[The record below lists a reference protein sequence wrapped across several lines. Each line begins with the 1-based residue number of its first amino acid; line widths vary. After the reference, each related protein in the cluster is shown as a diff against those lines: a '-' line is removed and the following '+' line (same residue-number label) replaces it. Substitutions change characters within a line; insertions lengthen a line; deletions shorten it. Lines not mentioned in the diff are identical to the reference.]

1 MASVGARPGLGDAPA
16 PPVVGGEW
24 EAGVTR
30 RPKLTQ
36 NARLLGLAVIVGAFG
51 ALGAQVFLWMLGLT
65 EKYLLTWF
73 TGWQLPTPDQVAGGG
88 AIPSVHFL
96 GWHLPLILVLGGL
109 VSGALVYFF
118 APEAEGHGDDAAIK
132 SYHQEGGRMRARVP
146 VVKTIASAIT
156 IGSGGSAGR
165 EGPSAQIAAGFASVL
180 GSLLKLSDDDR
191 RYLVLMGMAAGLS
204 AIFKSPL
211 GTAIFAVEILYGS
224 LAFEGTALGFT
235 IVASAVAYGVTG
247 AISGWAP
254 LFHLPPHLAFDHAS
268 HLVAYAGLGLVAGL
282 LASVAPTVFYGMR
295 DLFHKIPIAPHF
307 KPAIGGL
314 LLGIPA
320 MWLPQVLSG
329 GYGWMQLAI
338 DGRLPMMLM
347 LGLAFAKLISLALTM
362 GSGGSGG
369 VFAPTLYVGAMLGG
383 GLAALSHTVIGTS
396 IPPQAFAVVGM
407 AAVFAGAARVPL
419 ASLIMVAELTGSYGL
434 VVPTMV
440 AVVISVVVQQRLT
453 RNARYQSLYESQVD
467 SPADSPVHHREY
479 YRATLS
485 LLRQHRFHL
494 EDDVIVHEL
503 ADRLGSGDAVPL
515 PGTDRYLYAFRVGAR
530 SPAARQPVRSLG
542 LPDDAVLVSVLRD
555 RTTLAGHGD
564 TIIESGDR
572 VVVAARAASLEALR
586 ERFGDPT
593 AGKGEVTGGDET
605 RPEAA
610 PEGTGGEAATP
621 APKR

>member
-295 DLFHKIPIAPHF
+295 DLFHKIPIPPHF

-347 LGLAFAKLISLALTM
+347 LGLALAKLISLALTM

-383 GLAALSHTVIGTS
+383 GLAVVSHTVIGTA

-453 RNARYQSLYESQVD
+453 RNARYQSLYESQVE
-467 SPADSPVHHREY
+467 SPADSPVAPPRVLPGHP
-479 YRATLS
+479 
-485 LLRQHRFHL
+485 
-494 EDDVIVHEL
+494 L
-503 ADRLGSGDAVPL
+503 APAPAPL
-515 PGTDRYLYAFRVGAR
+515 PPRGRRHRPRAR
-530 SPAARQPVRSLG
+530 RPSRQRRRRAA
-542 LPDDAVLVSVLRD
+542 
-555 RTTLAGHGD
+555 AGHRPLPLRLPGGGAVAGREAAGAQPRPPRGRGAGLGPPGPHHPRRPRRHD
-564 TIIESGDR
+564 PRERRQGGGGRPGCVPRGPPGALRRPHRRQGRGDR
-572 VVVAARAASLEALR
+572 RR
-586 ERFGDPT
+586 
-593 AGKGEVTGGDET
+593 
-605 RPEAA
+605 
-610 PEGTGGEAATP
+610 
-621 APKR
+621 